1 MKKFSILAL
10 ALILSA
16 GLFTAC
22 TGTMTDES
30 TGPSTTTVPTTAP
43 TSAPTT
49 APTTAPTVP
58 ATKPASTDPS
68 KGSDPT
74 ETTGGV
80 NTLDPTGN
88 GDGKKGP
95 RMLPWPGMPGGR

>member
-10 ALILSA
+10 ALVLAA

-22 TGTMTDES
+22 TGTTTDDAAGETGTTGAS
-30 TGPSTTTVPTTAP
+30 TTAPTTKPTTAPTTVPTTAP
-43 TSAPTT
+43 
-49 APTTAPTVP
+49 
-58 ATKPASTDPS
+58 ATN
-68 KGSDPT
+68 PT

-88 GDGKKGP
+88 GDGKMGP
-95 RMLPWPGMPGGR
+95 RMPWMPGMPGNR

>member
-10 ALILSA
+10 ALVICASLLT
-16 GLFTAC
+16 GC

-30 TGPSTTTVPTTAP
+30 TGPSGSIGPSSATSPSTT
-43 TSAPTT
+43 PTT
-49 APTTAPTVP
+49 APTTVPTVP
-58 ATKPASTDPS
+58 ATAPTATDPS
-68 KGSDPT
+68 KGTDPT

-88 GDGKKGP
+88 GDGKDGP
-95 RMLPWPGMPGGR
+95 KIPGMG